1 MGKHPY
7 KSQWS
12 GQLLAPLEQRRHGMI
27 GEGIR
32 QQREESLG
40 NSQGLGKGMLWHG
53 NPSLLVML
61 ACVGLWVAV
70 RPWSLAT
77 SYLAL
82 VAARIQGI
90 NLSLTPLPE
99 TNQIPWERW
108 GVTQRMLLSSCPPS
122 FPITLVHQ
130 PSTFSSCVSTKSNTL
145 PFCHWCPQLANLKK
159 TMWLVYLFA
168 TWTIKSLKLSFTSLK
183 EALNSSL
190 TTQQKPVLPCYF

>member
-1 MGKHPY
+1 MFEVLRHLQRLRLSVLSINIRTPMPKNENLQKQLDEKREMGKHPY
-7 KSQWS
+7 ELQWS
-12 GQLLAPLEQRRHGMI
+12 GQRLPPLEQRRHGMI

-70 RPWSLAT
+70 RPWSQAT

-82 VAARIQGI
+82 VGARIQGI

-108 GVTQRMLLSSCPPS
+108 GVTQRMLLSS
-122 FPITLVHQ
+122 
-130 PSTFSSCVSTKSNTL
+130 
-145 PFCHWCPQLANLKK
+145 
-159 TMWLVYLFA
+159 
-168 TWTIKSLKLSFTSLK
+168 
-183 EALNSSL
+183 ALNIFLLCQHEIKHPPFLSPMSSTCKL
-190 TTQQKPVLPCYF
+190 EENHVACLFVCHVNN

>member
-1 MGKHPY
+1 MFEVLRYLQRLRLSVLCINIRTPMPKMKTCRNNLM
-7 KSQWS
+7 KSERWENIRMS
-12 GQLLAPLEQRRHGMI
+12 CNGRGNCWPPLEQRRHGMI

-108 GVTQRMLLSSCPPS
+108 GVTQRMPLSSCPPS

-145 PFCHWCPQLANLKK
+145 LFCHWCPQLANL
-159 TMWLVYLFA
+159 
-168 TWTIKSLKLSFTSLK
+168 
-183 EALNSSL
+183 
-190 TTQQKPVLPCYF
+190 